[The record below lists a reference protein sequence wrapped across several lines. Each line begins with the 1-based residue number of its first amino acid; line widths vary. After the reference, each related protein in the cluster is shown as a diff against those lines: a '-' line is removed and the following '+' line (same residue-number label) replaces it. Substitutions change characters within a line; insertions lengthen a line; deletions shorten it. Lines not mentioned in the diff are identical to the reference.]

1 VTDTPFA
8 AHLPEHPEDDAA
20 REARHQ
26 VLATLLAAYADGEL
40 PVETASQVDAHLLG
54 CGRCRSELRV
64 QRAVGA
70 RLARSTV
77 PTATLAL
84 QSRIRAAIADTEVP
98 PAHPNV
104 STPSRFRKQV
114 LLFAVLA
121 GIAVAGVWAWKR
133 DAVPSLNPPPL
144 VARSSTP
151 ALRSIIDNYRS
162 VTQGDLPGRARDLD
176 AVRSALPFVITPL
189 TDPEAHLLAAW
200 TADLDGEPAGVLAY
214 RWREQVVLQYIVGE
228 SALFRARDVRAA
240 IAERRAV
247 VVQDGTL
254 GLLAWP
260 ETNSG
265 SVLVGDV
272 PWRDLVALHQGA
284 AR

>member
-1 VTDTPFA
+1 VTDLPFA
-8 AHLPEHPEDDAA
+8 IQPSGHPEDDAA

-54 CGRCRSELRV
+54 CGRCRAELRV

-77 PTATLAL
+77 PTATPAL
-84 QSRIRAAIADTEVP
+84 QARIRTAIASAPVSPSVP
-98 PAHPNV
+98 RAPA
-104 STPSRFRKQV
+104 PSRLQRQV
-114 LLFAVLA
+114 LILVLMACTAAA
-121 GIAVAGVWAWKR
+121 GIWLWQRESAPRLDPA
-133 DAVPSLNPPPL
+133 PL
-144 VARSSTP
+144 VARSTTP
-151 ALRSIIDNYRS
+151 ALRSIINDYRA

-176 AVRSALPFVITPL
+176 AVRNALPFAVTPL
-189 TDPEAHLLAAW
+189 RDPQAHLLAAW

-214 RWREQVVLQYIVGE
+214 RWKEQVVLQYIVGE
-228 SALFRARDVRAA
+228 AALFRAREVRAA
-240 IAERRAV
+240 IAERRAI

-260 ETNSG
+260 EANSG

-272 PWRDLVALHQGA
+272 PWKDLVALHQGT

>member
-1 VTDTPFA
+1 MSDLPFA
-8 AHLPEHPEDDAA
+8 AQLPGHSEDDAA

-40 PVETASQVDAHLLG
+40 PLETASQVDAHLLG

-77 PTATLAL
+77 PTATPAL
-84 QSRIRAAIADTEVP
+84 QSRIRAAIADAEVSP
-98 PAHPNV
+98 SRPDVA
-104 STPSRFRKQV
+104 TPSRFRKP
-114 LLFAVLA
+114 LLVFAAIA
-121 GIAVAGVWAWKR
+121 GIAVAGVWGWQSKT
-133 DAVPSLNPPPL
+133 VPSLVPPPL

-151 ALRSIIDNYRS
+151 ALRSIIDHYRL

-176 AVRSALPFVITPL
+176 AVRSALPFVVTPL
-189 TDPEAHLLAAW
+189 SDPEAHLLAAW
-200 TADLDGEPAGVLAY
+200 TIDLDGEPAGVLAY
-214 RWREQVVLQYIVGE
+214 RWKEQVVLQYIVGE
-228 SALFRARDVRAA
+228 AALFRAREVRAA

-260 ETNSG
+260 ETNAG

-272 PWRDLVALHQGA
+272 PWTNLVALHRGS

>member
-1 VTDTPFA
+1 MTDQPFA
-8 AHLPEHPEDDAA
+8 IHPSGHPEDDAA

-77 PTATLAL
+77 PTATPVL
-84 QSRIRAAIADTEVP
+84 QSRIRTAIA
-98 PAHPNV
+98 
-104 STPSRFRKQV
+104 STPIAASAPVASKPPRIRQQ
-114 LLFAVLA
+114 LLAVVVVA
-121 GIAVAGVWAWKR
+121 WIALTGTWLWQR
-133 DAVPSLNPPPL
+133 DAGRRLDPPPL
-144 VARSSTP
+144 VASTSTP
-151 ALRSIIDNYRS
+151 VLRSIIADYRR

-176 AVRSALPFVITPL
+176 AVRNALPFAVAPL
-189 TDPEAHLLAAW
+189 SDPQAHLLAAW
-200 TADLDGEPAGVLAY
+200 TTDLDGEPAGVLAY
-214 RWREQVVLQYIVGE
+214 RWKEQVVLQYIVGE
-228 SALFRARDVRAA
+228 AALFRAREVREA
-240 IAERRAV
+240 IAEQRAV

-260 ETNSG
+260 EANSG

-272 PWRDLVALHQGA
+272 RWKDLVALHEGSP
-284 AR
+284 R